1 MRPASI
7 FAIVAVSLLATAP
20 LAAAAIDAAK
30 VIAVRHAGYKDIA
43 RNMKAMSDN
52 LKTGSPDAALIRASA
67 NAIAASAARIPGWFP
82 VGSGPETGLKT
93 HAKSEIWQHPDSFRA
108 KAQDLRAQALKMA
121 ALAGSGDADA
131 LGAQLR
137 AVGGM
142 CKACHDDFR
151 MKGDD

>member
-1 MRPASI
+1 MRITPML
-7 FAIVAVSLLATAP
+7 AIAAVSLLTAAP
-20 LAAAAIDAAK
+20 LAAAAVDAAK
-30 VIAVRHAGYKDIA
+30 VIAARHAGYKDIA

-52 LKTGSPDAALIRASA
+52 LKTGSPDPALIRASA

-82 VGSGPETGLKT
+82 MGSGPETGLKT
-93 HAKSEIWQHPDSFRA
+93 HAKPEIWQHPDAFRA

-137 AVGGM
+137 AVGGT

-151 MKGDD
+151 MKDAD